1 MADSSFTND
10 FITQQRTNEKDHIES
25 DENKENDAAVILQVN
40 AIEAIDEFEDNSKVP
55 HLSYWE
61 IFVLF
66 LNFGIH
72 AWGGPVAEIAF
83 IKERLVTKGQW
94 ISHAR
99 FNKVY
104 SVYQILPGP
113 EATELCM
120 FFGFLAGRGR
130 LGGFLGGLGFITP
143 GFILMT
149 LFSFIYVKIGLS
161 NIYFNA
167 SFRAL
172 QPIVAAMVLRA
183 VHKIGEHA
191 FISSKTKRFN
201 RWLFCFALLSAIL
214 STLNLNFFI
223 TLAGCGIAFM
233 FIDRKMYWL
242 GLLVLALKIIGFG
255 IYIGFKGVPS
265 PTSIG

>member
-1 MADSSFTND
+1 MASDD
-10 FITQQRTNEKDHIES
+10 PVTQQQINEEDIES
-25 DENKENDAAVILQVN
+25 TIVPNVTDGVES
-40 AIEAIDEFEDNSKVP
+40 IETLDDEFEDNSKVP

-66 LNFGIH
+66 FKFGIR
-72 AWGGPVAEIAF
+72 AWGGPVAAIAF
-83 IKERLVTKGQW
+83 IKEALVTESRW
-94 ISHAR
+94 ISQAR
-99 FNKVY
+99 FNRVY

-130 LGGFLGGLGFITP
+130 IGGFLGGLGYMLP
-143 GFILMT
+143 GFT
-149 LFSFIYVKIGLS
+149 LFLLLSFLYVNIGLN

-191 FISSKTKRFN
+191 FLSSRDKKFN
-201 RWLFCFALLSAIL
+201 YWLFSFTIISAIL
-214 STLNLNFFI
+214 SVLHLNFFI
-223 TLAGCGIAFM
+223 TLGVCGIAFM

-242 GLLVLALKIIGFG
+242 GLLVLVLTFVGFG
-255 IYIGFKGVPS
+255 TYIVFKGAPS
-265 PTSIG
+265 PTALG